1 MDNARFDALI
11 RRLGA
16 APLTRGHALRGLT
29 GGVLAVMMGGA
40 FTANE
45 TDASKKKKKKKK
57 CRAGLLK
64 CTIRRRKKRKKTYC
78 VDAQNDP
85 ANCGACGNAC
95 GGGNACNAPA
105 CDQGACGTTPIPDV
119 SCDGGSGTCDD
130 AGRCV
135 ATVCAGKNAANPCFP
150 FDAGT
155 CNTGG
160 STCRCGSDL
169 AGNVA
174 CFENAYCLSVAEG
187 ACASNAD
194 CVAKG
199 FPQGSICFSATNC
212 CAAGTTTQ
220 TGCTTPCP
228 T

>member
-1 MDNARFDALI
+1 MEHERFDELI

-16 APLTRGHALRGLT
+16 APLTRGAALRGLT
-29 GGVLAVMMGGA
+29 GGTLAAVLGSALA
-40 FTANE
+40 ANE
-45 TDASKKKKKKKK
+45 TDAKKKKKKK
-57 CRAGLLK
+57 CKGGLTK
-64 CTIRRRKKRKKTYC
+64 CTVRRGKKKKSFC
-78 VDAQNDP
+78 VDAQNDL

-105 CDQGACGTTPIPDV
+105 CDQGACGTTPTPDV
-119 SCDGGSGTCDD
+119 SCDGGSGTCDA

-135 ATVCAGKNAANPCFP
+135 ATVCAGKTAANPCFP

-187 ACASNAD
+187 NCASNAD

-199 FPQGSICFSATNC
+199 FPQGSICFSAPDC
-212 CAAGTTTQ
+212 CLSQ
-220 TGCTTPCP
+220 FGCTTPCP